1 MRLMHSDDPTEIPP
15 GLEGTK
21 VMISAVNDADICAG
35 RDLPSRKEE
44 DVGEMGYQGDD
55 GRHRGMRLILSD
67 PAANERH
74 RRNRARPKS

>member
-1 MRLMHSDDPTEIPP
+1 
-15 GLEGTK
+15 
-21 VMISAVNDADICAG
+21 
-35 RDLPSRKEE
+35 
-44 DVGEMGYQGDD
+44 VGEMGYQGDD